1 MDLGDFE
8 AKTPENPASPLKK
21 MTTITKKIDVERQ
34 SAFSRALHSIR
45 TRYALSTAIFL
56 LVILGI
62 FYIGGRI
69 TLVHLLRD
77 AEKQVKEIGEDI
89 GRLAYRN
96 ASSIRSFVIKEAAHF
111 TAKSGDEH
119 THKLPSLL
127 GVKGEHTISL
137 AMRLSAQGELLEGVS
152 HNSDGSPSIVNP
164 RDFKPYKR
172 SFKDWASSLKAG
184 GNPPSSGLVQIN
196 GRTHYVSIARIADGG
211 YLALGAPFN
220 TGVFSS
226 QVNENFAGASVRIT
240 NRRAEV
246 SVKLAELPEDQTARK
261 QTNAFG
267 IVPMFSE
274 AADFYSGGFW
284 KLGSN
289 PFEAVFTIR
298 DIAGNAVSMIAVS
311 LPRTLSKITG
321 LALGRLTFFIA
332 TIGMLLVLPIFWL
345 QNHILLNPL
354 SKMINRI
361 RDISEHHDDKNC
373 PSIEWDGKDEFALL
387 AVSVN
392 RMLETISRRT
402 VAVAESESRQRA
414 LLSAAPDGFAVFDK
428 ARRLVTVI
436 KLPDDLDS
444 LPGLEEGL
452 PMSPETWGTAG
463 VQAFNAAMD
472 AALEGNR
479 DKSRVCLSLQNG
491 ASAAR
496 DVEFRFS
503 RIDDHF
509 VLALVRD
516 VTRDYAEHRRLISTE
531 QRKGHASKQES
542 MALLAAGIA
551 HDVNNVLSVVLNTA
565 EITWMD
571 ETDPNVRSAVE
582 TIREAVRRGSG
593 MMRELM
599 AFAGETK
606 MSLKRMDPVEI
617 VREAKRLADKVAA
630 ANVSVSYDLPEGL
643 PAVDVDPDQMWKVFF
658 NLIKN
663 ASEAMK
669 TRPGAIKV
677 SAQACELS
685 QSTAESFMCSKTL
698 KPCKGVLFRIED
710 NGPGI
715 NPLLI
720 RRIFDPYI
728 SSKGAGHGLGLA
740 IVYSTVDAHGGGIR
754 VSSAL
759 ERGTTFEIF
768 LPAATLPAP
777 DAAPDAAAPD
787 AAGDIL
793 LIDDDE
799 SILRTTS
806 ILLRTMKAT
815 VHTAKDRQD
824 ALLKFRALAPRL
836 KAVLLDAHI
845 GPLSTVRLLRI
856 YRLVAPNV
864 PVVVTSGSSQETIAE
879 LFAEQPYNAFLAKPY
894 TLAELKEALSK
905 AMRG

>member
-1 MDLGDFE
+1 MTDD
-8 AKTPENPASPLKK
+8 KK
-21 MTTITKKIDVERQ
+21 NEIEKQ
-34 SAFSRALHSIR
+34 SAFSRAIHSIR
-45 TRYALSTAIFL
+45 TRYALATAIFL
-56 LVILGI
+56 LIILGI
-62 FYIGGRI
+62 FYIGGRV

-96 ASSIRSFVIKEAAHF
+96 ANHIQDFVVKEAQGLIGAF
-111 TAKSGDEH
+111 DKGISRPLSSFLGAKGDYH
-119 THKLPSLL
+119 
-127 GVKGEHTISL
+127 ISL
-137 AMRLSAQGELLEGVS
+137 AMRLSAEGNLLEGIS
-152 HNSDGSPSIVNP
+152 QNADGGVAAITPN
-164 RDFKPYKR
+164 DFRPYEK
-172 SFKDWASSLKAG
+172 SFRNWASSLKAG
-184 GNPPSSGLVQIN
+184 NRPPSSGLVHIN
-196 GRTHYVSIARIADGG
+196 GRTHYVSIAHVAGGG
-211 YLALGAPFN
+211 YLALGAPFK
-220 TGVFSS
+220 TGEFSS
-226 QVNENFAGASVRIT
+226 QVNANFAGAAVRIT
-240 NRRAEV
+240 NRQTEITV
-246 SVKLAELPEDQTARK
+246 SLADESSSKRRQK
-261 QTNAFG
+261 HSFG

-284 KLGSN
+284 KLGPN

-298 DIAGNAVSMIAVS
+298 DIAGNTVSMITVS
-311 LPRTLSKITG
+311 LPRTFSKITS

-332 TIGMLLVLPIFWL
+332 MIGILLIIPIFWL

-354 SKMINRI
+354 SKMIDRI
-361 RDISEHHDDKNC
+361 RDIGEHHDDKNC
-373 PSIEWDGKDEFALL
+373 PHLEWDGKDEFALL

-392 RMLETISRRT
+392 RMLETISRRA

-414 LLSAAPDGFAVFDK
+414 LLAAALDGFAVFDK
-428 ARRLVTVI
+428 SRRLVTVI
-436 KLPDDLDS
+436 KRPDGLDS
-444 LPGLEEGL
+444 IPGLEDGQPL
-452 PMSPETWGTAG
+452 SSATWGTSG
-463 VQAFNAAMD
+463 VQAFNSAMD
-472 AALEGNR
+472 AAFEGDR
-479 DKSRVCLSLQNG
+479 DKSRVQLSLQDDS
-491 ASAAR
+491 SAVR

-509 VLALVRD
+509 VLALIRD
-516 VTRDYAEHRRLISTE
+516 VTSEYAEHRRAISTE

-565 EITWMD
+565 EITWME

-606 MSLKRMDPVEI
+606 ITLKRMNPVDI
-617 VREAKRLADKVAA
+617 VLEAKRLADKVTA

-643 PAVDVDPDQMWKVFF
+643 PEVDVDPDQMWKVFF

-677 SAQACELS
+677 SAQVCELS
-685 QSTAESFMCSKTL
+685 QSAAESFMCSKAL
-698 KPCKGVLFRIED
+698 KPCSGVLFRISD

-740 IVYSTVDAHGGGIR
+740 IVYSTIDAHGGGIR
-754 VSSAL
+754 VSSVM

-768 LPAATLPAP
+768 LPASTLPAP
-777 DAAPDAAAPD
+777 DVVPEAAAPD
-787 AAGDIL
+787 AIGDIL

-799 SILRTTS
+799 SILKTTS

-815 VHTAKDRQD
+815 VHTAKDRHD

-856 YRLVAPNV
+856 YRVVAPNV
-864 PVVVTSGSSQETIAE
+864 PVIVTSGSSQETIAE

-905 AMRG
+905 AMREHPPATKR